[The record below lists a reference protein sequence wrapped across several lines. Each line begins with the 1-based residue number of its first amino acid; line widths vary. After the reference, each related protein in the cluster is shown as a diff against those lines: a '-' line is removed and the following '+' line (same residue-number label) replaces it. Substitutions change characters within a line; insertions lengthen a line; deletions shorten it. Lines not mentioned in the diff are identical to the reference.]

1 MTWRSFIPD
10 LRLIHWPS
18 FLLGWNL
25 LGWIVIFAH
34 TLGAAQ

>member
-1 MTWRSFIPD
+1 MSEPQRGFD
-10 LRLIHWPS
+10 WPS

-34 TLGAAQ
+34 MLGAAQ